1 MESLILGLISEEKT
15 MLSNFVVRSLSFPE
29 LVLLEKGI
37 VRNPESTGDLYKLKW
52 PGEKDKIGV
61 LPAGC
66 QWVDD
71 LVFCLDDKYLEEIRR
86 TSKRAAEEWA
96 MRRPFDTC
104 VREMC
109 LNPAISFVATAF
121 YLLCDTIYEGEGR
134 DYSPEARSR
143 RFLAKYLLGFKF
155 WVGQTGSGL
164 VVDHCGIYDTYL
176 RDLSLSRVKSDH
188 RLDVF
193 ELELRATY
201 YKLEAQIKKLY
212 PPRSIAGCCTEG
224 VTPEESG
231 KGDPNG

>member
-15 MLSNFVVRSLSFPE
+15 MLSNFVGRSLSFPE
-29 LVLLEKGI
+29 LVLVEKGI
-37 VRNPESTGDLYKLKW
+37 VRNSESTGDLYRLKW
-52 PGEKDKIGV
+52 PGEKDKSGV
-61 LPAGC
+61 LPDGC
-66 QWVDD
+66 QWVND

-86 TSKRAAEEWA
+86 TSQRAAEEWA

-121 YLLCDTIYEGEGR
+121 YLLCDTIYEGEGKNYPI
-134 DYSPEARSR
+134 DHLSR
-143 RFLAKYLLGFKF
+143 RYLAKYLLGFQF
-155 WVGQTGSGL
+155 WAGQTGSGL
-164 VVDHCGIYDTYL
+164 IVDHCGIYDKYL
-176 RDLSLSRVKSDH
+176 RNLSITRFKSDH
-188 RLDVF
+188 QLEMF
-193 ELELRATY
+193 ELELKATY

-224 VTPEESG
+224 VTPQETS